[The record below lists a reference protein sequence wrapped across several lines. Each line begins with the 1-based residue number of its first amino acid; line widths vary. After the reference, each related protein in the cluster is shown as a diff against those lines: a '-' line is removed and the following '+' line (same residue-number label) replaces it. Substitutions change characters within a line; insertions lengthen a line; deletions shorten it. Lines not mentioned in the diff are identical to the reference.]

1 MKEDDMKK
9 IVMKVIKQ
17 CVGTVG
23 VEASYVKETIMPPF
37 FEHFW
42 NRAMSIDK
50 KNAKQLIET
59 TVEIASKVG
68 GAEIIQRV
76 VNDLK
81 DENEPYRKMA
91 LETIEKIVST
101 LGVSDIKFEL
111 ET

>member
-1 MKEDDMKK
+1 
-9 IVMKVIKQ
+9 
-17 CVGTVG
+17 
-23 VEASYVKETIMPPF
+23 
-37 FEHFW
+37 
-42 NRAMSIDK
+42 
-50 KNAKQLIET
+50 
-59 TVEIASKVG
+59 
-68 GAEIIQRV
+68 